1 MAFLVCLAA
10 VDPALAI
17 DVDLPAHVRIRV
29 EDEAGKP
36 LPGAS
41 VTFAAGYE
49 WREADAFE
57 RKSDADGLVALTLS
71 RPKHMVVSDASD
83 VGWPVGLV
91 VRLAGFLE
99 REDSLGLFPDAQIAR
114 KLTLQRKMTTRIRV
128 CGSDGKPLPH
138 LPVWLGKRRAATDG
152 RGECVFEHGHLKD
165 GLEVVVGGMS
175 HSVADAPEVEL
186 RLKPDEMRFLHP
198 ARRLEGRLLASD
210 KPAEGWF
217 VARGTGCMGGTQ
229 WLRCPMVHHYRADE
243 LVRIGPTGAFTV
255 ENVEDHV
262 IFVSPEGIPFLYPL
276 NCATWPEGV
285 RRAVVQAPPVRRFDK
300 GRLVHED
307 GKGVAGHRVIAGGFC
322 FDGQHFSLEVAAS
335 AEKRVPLS
343 RARATDGSAIRGCV
357 TDRDGWYEAPV
368 YFGAS
373 TSLNF
378 EPCVGYVTHSLPG
391 SEATVLKPIREG
403 KKPQKPKCK
412 RILLTFHAENGK
424 ALDGVELQGY
434 NGQSGGMVVI
444 SSSGS
449 ALKDSRG
456 THLFLA
462 PDVDRLEV
470 SAGATKWNTLRK
482 TLDVPGEGDREIRVT
497 LPDALRRRPLAGTV
511 LDPDGKPVEGVSV
524 SLYEPPR
531 DGGDSPHYL
540 GFNATTDAQG
550 RFAFD
555 AAPDECFIS
564 LYRYATDGNAWSLPG
579 WTSPVEVKRGERDI
593 AVRLKR
599 CGSVR
604 VLLPAGAAGLSGNL
618 WLERTTS
625 SAPHPHPQGS
635 YTLVADSQ
643 TPDALR
649 APYVAPGHYDLR
661 SYLSGIEYD
670 LRGIEGLT
678 VTVEPGTEA
687 TVDLRGG
694 KRFPPRKL
702 PESWTE
708 ITIAAAGKPV
718 SGATVRVFAME
729 DPEELILQPVSSD
742 LSDEGGRVRFRAA
755 DGRRYVV
762 TARVHGRLIGWR
774 GFAASQGKGI
784 EVEMGRA
791 KTLVVR
797 LSARKPAEQ
806 DYDPR
811 LVYLQVLHLPA
822 DEALALL
829 RAWGLSAPS
838 EKDKLTG
845 RLDSDGRATFV
856 AEDLPVN
863 ASVKLQVRRWGED
876 VLAQREVTVA
886 PDAAP
891 EQQVSIET
899 KDEP

>member
-1 MAFLVCLAA
+1 VLAA
-10 VDPALAI
+10 VDIAVAI

-41 VTFAAGYE
+41 VTFAPGYE

-57 RKSDADGLVALTLS
+57 RKSDADGLVVLTLS

-83 VGWPVGLV
+83 VDWPVALV
-91 VRLAGFLE
+91 VNLSGFMELG
-99 REDSLGLFPDAQIAR
+99 DSLRLFPEAR
-114 KLTLQRKMTTRIRV
+114 IEEKLTLLRKRTTRLRLY
-128 CGSDGKPLPH
+128 GPDGAPLPH
-138 LPVWLGKRRAATDG
+138 LPVWLANCRAVTDG
-152 RGECVFEHGHLKD
+152 RGECVCEHGQFRD
-165 GLEVVVGGMS
+165 GLEVTVGGIS
-175 HSVADAPEVEL
+175 HRVADAPEVEL
-186 RLKPDEMRFLHP
+186 RLKPDGMRFLHP

-217 VARGTGCMGGTQ
+217 VARGTGCTGGTQ

-255 ENVEDHV
+255 ENAEDHL
-262 IFVSPEGIPFLYPL
+262 IFISPEGVPFLYPL
-276 NCATWPEGV
+276 NCAAWPEGV
-285 RRAVVQAPPVRRFDK
+285 RRLVVQAPPIRRFDK
-300 GRLVHED
+300 GRLVYQD
-307 GKGVAGHRVIAGGFC
+307 GNGVAGLKVIPSGFC
-322 FDGQHFSLEVAAS
+322 FDGQHFWLEVATS
-335 AEKRVPLS
+335 ATRRVPLS

-368 YFGAS
+368 YFGAP

-378 EPCVGYVTHSLPG
+378 EQCVGYVTDSLPG

-403 KKPQKPKCK
+403 KKPQKPNCK
-412 RILLTFHAENGK
+412 RILLTFHVENGQR
-424 ALDGVELQGY
+424 LDDVQIQGY
-434 NGQSGGMVVI
+434 SGYEGEGIAATVVT
-444 SSSGS
+444 SSSGCG
-449 ALKDSRG
+449 LRDTHG
-456 THLFLA
+456 THLFLS
-462 PDVDRLEV
+462 PHVDRLEV

-482 TLDVPGEGDREIRVT
+482 TFDVSGEGDREIRVA
-497 LPDALRRRPLAGTV
+497 LPDTLRRRPLAGTV
-511 LDPDGKPVEGVSV
+511 LDPDGKAVEGVSV

-531 DGGDSPHYL
+531 DGSDSPHYL

-564 LYRYATDGNAWSLPG
+564 LYRYATDGNSWSLPG
-579 WTSPVEVKRGERDI
+579 WMSALEVKGAERDI

-604 VLLPAGAAGLSGNL
+604 VLLPPGATGLPGELS
-618 WLERTTS
+618 LERTTS
-625 SAPHPHPQGS
+625 SASHPHPQGS
-635 YTLVADSQ
+635 YTLTTDSRNPH
-643 TPDALR
+643 TLH
-649 APYVAPGHYDLR
+649 APYVAPGHYDLS
-661 SYLSGIEYD
+661 SYLSHIEYD
-670 LRGIEGLT
+670 LRGIEGVR
-678 VTVEPGTEA
+678 VTVEQGKEA
-687 TVDLRGG
+687 IVDLRSG
-694 KRFPPRKL
+694 KHFPPRRL

-708 ITIAAAGKPV
+708 ITVVAAGKPV
-718 SGATVRVFAME
+718 SGATVRVFTME

-755 DGRRYVV
+755 EGRRYVV

-774 GFAASQGKGI
+774 GFTAGQGKGI
-784 EVEMGRA
+784 EVDMGRA

-822 DEALALL
+822 DEAMALL
-829 RAWGLSAPS
+829 RAWGLSSPS
-838 EKDKLTG
+838 EKDKSTG
-845 RLDSDGRATFV
+845 RLEPDGRATFV

-876 VLAQREVTVA
+876 VLAEREVTVA

-891 EQQVSIET
+891 EQQISIET